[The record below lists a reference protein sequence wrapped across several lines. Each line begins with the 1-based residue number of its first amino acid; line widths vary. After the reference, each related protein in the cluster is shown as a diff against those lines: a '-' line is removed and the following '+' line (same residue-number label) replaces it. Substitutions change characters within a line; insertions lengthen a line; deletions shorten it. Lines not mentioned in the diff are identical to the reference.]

1 MVSYEPADLSFPLLQ
16 LTRTVAQME
25 TCDLFTNW
33 TWNTGCLRVWRHSQ
47 VCPQIKHGLQIDG
60 TEVLFS
66 FFNLK
71 QTSQEISHTNLD
83 FQLLLKTWKTTWQ
96 ARGWDHHI
104 ARCPPPVGVEAL
116 SPSDTLLPAWG
127 CSRINCL
134 YLQACAS
141 SHSKE
146 KSKVLPVPMAL
157 PSVGKMTDQESYRL
171 KKNKSRGN
179 SLWTLFLCIQNRKDT
194 VEGHCFFAKLTLHII
209 CLHNLSGTFSIW
221 I

>member
-1 MVSYEPADLSFPLLQ
+1 MAQRFYFHFSIWNRLLRKFHTQIWISSFSWKPGRLPDKPGAETTTLL
-16 LTRTVAQME
+16 
-25 TCDLFTNW
+25 D
-33 TWNTGCLRVWRHSQ
+33 
-47 VCPQIKHGLQIDG
+47 
-60 TEVLFS
+60 
-66 FFNLK
+66 
-71 QTSQEISHTNLD
+71 
-83 FQLLLKTWKTTWQ
+83 

-179 SLWTLFLCIQNRKDT
+179 SLWTLFLCIQNRKDI